1 MFQIKTFNKIA
12 PKGLSQF
19 STDKYEVSAEIANAD
34 AYILR
39 SHKLHGEAIPDSL
52 LAVARAGA
60 GVNNLPVADY
70 TQRGIVAFNTP
81 GANAN
86 AVKELVLAGMLLSS
100 RNILGSRSFVGT
112 LGHMTDAEEMSK
124 LLKAEKKRFAGSE
137 LRGKTLGV
145 VGLGAIGSMVA
156 ETALAMGMDVHGYDP
171 ALSVEAAWRLPNQVQ
186 RKESLNA
193 LLSSSD
199 YVSLHVPAI
208 AATKHLI
215 NKDTL
220 ALMKPSATLINFARE
235 SIVDAQAIV
244 DALEAGK
251 LRQYVCDFPEPVLI
265 GRDDVIAL
273 PHIGASTEEAEENC
287 AVMAAN
293 QIRDFLENGNITN
306 SVNFPQIAMGRAEGT
321 TRVTFSNENVSGVL
335 GDVLSIFAEHDVNV
349 IDMVNKSR
357 DAVAYNILDLAVPPP
372 EAALD
377 ALRAVKHVIRVRII
391 PA

>member
-1 MFQIKTFNKIA
+1 MFHIKTYNKIA
-12 PKGLSQF
+12 PKGLGRF
-19 STDKYEVSAEIANAD
+19 SAENYEVGAEVSNPE

-39 SHKLHGEAIPDSL
+39 SHKLHGEDIPASL

-60 GVNNLPVADY
+60 GVNNVPVADY
-70 TQRGIVAFNTP
+70 TKHGIVAFNTP

-100 RNILGSRSFVGT
+100 RDILGSRSFVGT
-112 LGHMTDAEEMSK
+112 LGDMTDADEMSK
-124 LLKAEKKRFAGSE
+124 LLEAEKKRFAGSE
-137 LRGKTLGV
+137 LKGKTLGV

-156 ETALAMGMDVHGYDP
+156 EVALAMGMDVLGYDP

-186 RKESLNA
+186 RKESLNS
-193 LLSSSD
+193 LLASSD
-199 YVSLHVPAI
+199 YVTLHVPAI
-208 AATKHLI
+208 AATKHLF

-220 ALMKPSATLINFARE
+220 ALMKPHAVLINFARE

-244 DALEAGK
+244 AALDAGK
-251 LRQYVCDFPEPVLI
+251 LRQYVCDFPEPALI
-265 GRDDVIAL
+265 GRTDVIAL

-287 AVMAAN
+287 AVMAAD

-306 SVNFPQIAMGRAEGT
+306 SVNFPQISMSRVEGT
-321 TRVTFSNENVSGVL
+321 TRITFSNDNVAGVL
-335 GDVLSIFAEHDVNV
+335 GDVLSIFAEHNVNV
-349 IDMVNKSR
+349 IDMMNKSR
-357 DAVAYNILDLAVPPP
+357 DAVAYSILDLAVPPP

-377 ALRAVKHVIRVRII
+377 ALRAVKHVIRIRVI